1 MIVDQLNDLS
11 SLILVQVSPLNWL
24 GLHLLLRSRMGAA
37 IAGEEFETELYR
49 IKEDALKV
57 WLLGNL

>member
-1 MIVDQLNDLS
+1 
-11 SLILVQVSPLNWL
+11 
-24 GLHLLLRSRMGAA
+24 MGAA

>member
-24 GLHLLLRSRMGAA
+24 CLHLLLRSRMGAA